1 MTVLLAVSFDNIN
14 VIEVLAGFFFYS
26 INMTVVLVVS
36 FDSINVTILLAVRF
50 YSINSA
56 VFLTFSTII
65 WGGGVLIIVICG
77 YGHRETIVNYLVVS
91 FDSLNIMVL
100 YSS

>member
-1 MTVLLAVSFDNIN
+1 
-14 VIEVLAGFFFYS
+14 
-26 INMTVVLVVS
+26 MTVVLVVS

-65 WGGGVLIIVICG
+65 WGGGGVLIIVICG